1 MPVADTNFSSL
12 LNVSLFN
19 PTTSSTGLN
28 QNSLVRFL
36 DEYVLD
42 FNLALTKLD
51 ADAGVTDTDYNS
63 TLAIVDNVNNLPA
76 DPIKNNGMFQGAM
89 VTLLGLA
96 RTRFNLLLAKLDL
109 DAGVTD
115 TNYNA
120 LFNLPAIDVNQI
132 SQGGVNQG
140 ALYTRINLM
149 RVNINTLLT
158 KLDADA

>member
-51 ADAGVTDTDYNS
+51 ADLGVTDTNYNS

-109 DAGVTD
+109 DGGVTD

-120 LFNLPAIDVNQI
+120 LLNLPAIDENQI